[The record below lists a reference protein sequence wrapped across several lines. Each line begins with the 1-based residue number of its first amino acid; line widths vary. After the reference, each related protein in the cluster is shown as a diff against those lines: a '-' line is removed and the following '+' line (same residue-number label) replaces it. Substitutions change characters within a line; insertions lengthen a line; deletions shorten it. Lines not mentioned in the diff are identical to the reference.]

1 MELRIQ
7 TCILAEQKIW
17 RTFQNKVIM
26 ISDYVIYLVCG
37 IGLLLIARILY
48 VYGKALEDFRKEH
61 PEIAEKERHEKAI
74 KSALRKR
81 RKQIES
87 EAFRKY
93 PGIGGNYLKR
103 RDYIKRKWR
112 KDWR

>member
-1 MELRIQ
+1 
-7 TCILAEQKIW
+7 
-17 RTFQNKVIM
+17 M
-26 ISDYVIYLVCG
+26 ISDDVFYLACG

-48 VYGKALEDFRKEH
+48 VYGKACEDFRKEY

-81 RKQIES
+81 RKRIGS

-103 RDYIKRKWR
+103 RDYIKRRWR
-112 KDWR
+112 KDGR

>member
-1 MELRIQ
+1 
-7 TCILAEQKIW
+7 
-17 RTFQNKVIM
+17 M
-26 ISDYVIYLVCG
+26 ISDDVFYLACG

-48 VYGKALEDFRKEH
+48 VYGKACEDFRKEH

-112 KDWR
+112 GEGD

>member
-1 MELRIQ
+1 M
-7 TCILAEQKIW
+7 
-17 RTFQNKVIM
+17 V
-26 ISDYVIYLVCG
+26 ISDYVFYLACG

-48 VYGKALEDFRKEH
+48 VYGKACEEFRKEH
-61 PEIAEKERHEKAI
+61 PEIEEKEQHEKAI
-74 KSALRKR
+74 KNALRER
-81 RKQIES
+81 RNRIES

-112 KDWR
+112 GEGD

>member
-1 MELRIQ
+1 
-7 TCILAEQKIW
+7 
-17 RTFQNKVIM
+17 M
-26 ISDYVIYLVCG
+26 ISDDVFYLACG

-48 VYGKALEDFRKEH
+48 VYGKACEDFRKEH

-93 PGIGGNYLKR
+93 PRNRGELFEKAR
-103 RDYIKRKWR
+103 LH
-112 KDWR
+112 

>member
-1 MELRIQ
+1 
-7 TCILAEQKIW
+7 
-17 RTFQNKVIM
+17 M
-26 ISDYVIYLVCG
+26 ISDDVFYLACG

-74 KSALRKR
+74 KSSLRKR
-81 RKQIES
+81 RKRIES

-93 PGIGGNYLKR
+93 PGIGGELFEKER
-103 RDYIKRKWR
+103 LH
-112 KDWR
+112 

>member
-1 MELRIQ
+1 M
-7 TCILAEQKIW
+7 
-17 RTFQNKVIM
+17 V
-26 ISDYVIYLVCG
+26 ISDYVFYLACG

-48 VYGKALEDFRKEH
+48 VYGKACEDFRKEH
-61 PEIAEKERHEKAI
+61 PESEEKEQHEKAI
-74 KSALRKR
+74 KNPLRER
-81 RKQIES
+81 RNRIES

-112 KDWR
+112 GEGD

>member
-1 MELRIQ
+1 
-7 TCILAEQKIW
+7 
-17 RTFQNKVIM
+17 M
-26 ISDYVIYLVCG
+26 ISDYFFYLACVLG
-37 IGLLLIARILY
+37 FLLIARIIY
-48 VYGKALEDFRKEH
+48 VYGKACEDFRKEH
-61 PEIAEKERHEKAI
+61 PEIEEKEQHEKAI

-81 RKQIES
+81 RKRIES

-112 KDWR
+112 RTGG

>member
-1 MELRIQ
+1 
-7 TCILAEQKIW
+7 
-17 RTFQNKVIM
+17 M
-26 ISDYVIYLVCG
+26 ISDDVFYWACG

-48 VYGKALEDFRKEH
+48 VYGKACEDFRKEH

-74 KSALRKR
+74 KSSLRKR

-112 KDWR
+112 RDGR